1 MSETDIIQI
10 YSGITCG
17 GVVEMEMVAIE
28 MDMVE
33 MDMAEMESFI
43 HKDYRS

>member
-1 MSETDIIQI
+1 MSEKDIIQI

-17 GVVEMEMVAIE
+17 RVVEMEMVE
-28 MDMVE
+28 KDMVE